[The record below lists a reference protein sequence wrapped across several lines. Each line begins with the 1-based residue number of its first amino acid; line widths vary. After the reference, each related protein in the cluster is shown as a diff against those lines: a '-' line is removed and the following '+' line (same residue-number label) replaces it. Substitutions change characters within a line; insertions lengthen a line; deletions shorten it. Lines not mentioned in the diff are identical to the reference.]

1 MALRPVAETRTYT
14 DGSVYFYIIGS
25 IKMKMKCVLSLMLC
39 LCLAASLVGSLC
51 AGAAAET
58 PAEARDL
65 IILFTSDVHCG
76 IDKGWGYAGLYAI
89 KEKLSETYDVL
100 LVDNGD
106 AIQGE
111 PIGLFSGGEAIIDVM
126 NVMGYDAAIPGNHE
140 FDYGMEKFLALTKKA
155 NFPYISCN
163 FEHEG
168 ELVFDPWLIKEIGGL
183 KIGFVGVTT
192 PDTLRSS
199 IPRNFQDENGNFIYG
214 FMTDK
219 TGEAVYNAVQQSV
232 DAARAAGADYV
243 IVLGHMGN
251 SYNYAPWMY
260 SDVISHCSGIDA
272 WLDGHTHDTDQVV
285 MKDKDGKDVVR
296 AACGTKLAQIG
307 ALRITRN
314 GKISSELFSWNNSLP
329 APRLLPLD
337 NAASKAVSAA
347 TDELNALLA
356 EAAVVS
362 QVDLRSTDPE
372 IKDVSGRP
380 LLLIRVAETNLGN
393 LIADAFRWASDAD
406 IAFMGA
412 GCIRSDIP
420 KGDVTFGGLWAAIPF
435 GNDIVVAE
443 VTGRQVLDALEWS
456 VNRLPNSFGGFVQ
469 VSGLSFEYDSTVE
482 SPCVKDENGFFDHVD
497 ETKERRVRN
506 VLVAGRP
513 IEAEATY
520 TLASVDY
527 YLLKNGNGY
536 TMFDGA
542 RILQNGEIMDIEAL
556 YYYISLVLDGHIGK
570 GYEEIYG
577 EGRIVSVNP
586 ER

>member
-1 MALRPVAETRTYT
+1 
-14 DGSVYFYIIGS
+14 
-25 IKMKMKCVLSLMLC
+25 MKRVLSLMLC
-39 LCLAASLVGSLC
+39 LCLAASPAGSLC

-58 PAEARDL
+58 SPEARDL
-65 IILFTSDVHCG
+65 IILFSSDVHCG
-76 IDKGWGYAGLYAI
+76 IDYGWGYAGLYAV

-111 PIGLFSGGEAIIDVM
+111 PIGLFSSGEAIIDIM

-140 FDYGMEKFLALTKKA
+140 FDYGVEQFLDLTEKA
-155 NFPYISCN
+155 NFPYICCN
-163 FEHEG
+163 FEREG

-192 PDTLRSS
+192 PDTIRSS
-199 IPRNFQDENGNFIYG
+199 VPRYFRDENGNFIYG

-219 TGEAVYNAVQQSV
+219 TGEALYSAVQQSV

-251 SYNYAPWMY
+251 SYNYKPWMY
-260 SDVISHCSGIDA
+260 SDVISQCSGIDA

-285 MKDKDGKDVVR
+285 MKDRDGKDVVR
-296 AACGTKLAQIG
+296 AACGTKLAHIG
-307 ALRITRN
+307 ALRITRD
-314 GKISSELFSWNNSLP
+314 GKISSELFSWNSSIP
-329 APRLLPLD
+329 APKLLPLD
-337 NAASKAVSAA
+337 NAASEAVSAA
-347 TDELNALLA
+347 SDGLNVLLGQV
-356 EAAVVS
+356 AAVS
-362 QVDLRSTDPE
+362 QVDLRSTNPE
-372 IKDVSGRP
+372 IKDFYGRS
-380 LLLIRVAETNLGN
+380 LLLVRVAETNLGN
-393 LIADAFRWASDAD
+393 LIADAFRWACNAD

-420 KGDVTFGGLWAAIPF
+420 KGNVTFGGLLAAIPF
-435 GNDIVVAE
+435 VNDIVVAE

-456 VNRLPNSFGGFVQ
+456 VSRLPNNFGGFAQ
-469 VSGLSFEYDSTVE
+469 VSGLSFEYDSTID
-482 SPCVKDENGFFDHVD
+482 SPCVKDEKGFFDHVD

-513 IEAEATY
+513 IEADAAY

-527 YLLKNGNGY
+527 YLLGNGDGY

-542 RILQNGEIMDIEAL
+542 KILQDGEESDIEAL
-556 YYYISLVLDGHIGK
+556 CYYISGALGGNIGK
-570 GYEEIYG
+570 GYEDMYG

-586 ER
+586 EN

>member
-1 MALRPVAETRTYT
+1 M
-14 DGSVYFYIIGS
+14 
-25 IKMKMKCVLSLMLC
+25 MKTMKRVLSLMLC

-51 AGAAAET
+51 AGASAET
-58 PAEARDL
+58 PPEARDL

-76 IDKGWGYAGLYAI
+76 IDRGWGYTGLFAV

-106 AIQGE
+106 ALQGE
-111 PIGLFSGGEAIIDVM
+111 PIGLFSGGEAVIDVM
-126 NVMGYDAAIPGNHE
+126 NVMGYDVAIPGNHD
-140 FDYGMEKFLALTKKA
+140 FDYGVEQLLALTKKA
-155 NFPYISCN
+155 NFPYICCN
-163 FEHEG
+163 FENKG
-168 ELVFDPWLIKEIGGL
+168 KLVFDPWIIKEIGGL

-192 PDTLRSS
+192 PDTIRSS
-199 IPRNFQDENGNFIYG
+199 VPRNFQDENGNFIYG

-251 SYNYAPWMY
+251 SDIYKPWMY

-285 MKDKDGKDVVR
+285 MKDRDGKDVVR
-296 AACGTKLAQIG
+296 AACGTKLANIG
-307 ALRITRN
+307 ALHITRE
-314 GKISSELFSWNNSLP
+314 GKISSELFSWNSSVP
-329 APRLLPLD
+329 ASKLLPID
-337 NAASKAVSAA
+337 NAASRAVSAA
-347 TDELNALLA
+347 TGELNLLLTKT
-356 EAAVVS
+356 AASS

-372 IKDVSGRP
+372 IKDFSGRP
-380 LLLIRVAETNLGN
+380 LLLIRLAETNLGN
-393 LIADAFRWASDAD
+393 LIADAFRWASNAD
-406 IAFMGA
+406 IAFMGG

-420 KGDVTFGGLWAAIPF
+420 KGDVTFGGLLAVIPF
-435 GNDIVVAE
+435 GNDIAVAE

-456 VNRLPNSFGGFVQ
+456 VNRLPNNFGGFFQ

-482 SPCVKDENGFFDHVD
+482 SPCVKDERGFFDHVD

-513 IEAEATY
+513 IEADATY

-527 YLLKNGNGY
+527 YLLKNGDGY

-542 RILQNGEIMDIEAL
+542 KILQNGEILDIEAL
-556 YYYISLVLDGHIGK
+556 YYYISEVLEGHIGK
-570 GYEEIYG
+570 GYEDIYG

-586 ER
+586 ES